1 MNKQMM
7 IRNLLAGGLLW
18 AALTAGTGAKD
29 TDFFLHDGDAV
40 VFLGDSITEQKLYT
54 TYLEAYALT
63 RFPKWK
69 FSFRNVGWGGD
80 TAWLRQ
86 RAHPDENALFA
97 AKGEDQQK
105 MVELAVGT
113 GLERDVLPLKP
124 TVVTVDFGMNDHAYT
139 AFREDIFSAYA
150 RSQTEIVKVLA
161 KHGAR
166 VALLTPQPIEERRA
180 DPDQDVRNQSL
191 RKFSDGL
198 KEIGAKNQALFVEQF
213 DPYMAIMLKARA
225 TNPQAAIG
233 GGDAVHPGPAGHT
246 LMAWAIL
253 KGLSAPALV
262 SLAEVNVTDAKQ
274 PKVTAAEKCLLT
286 NLKFDQGTLGFDRL
300 DDALPMPVDARAEP
314 ALKLAPV
321 LDDLSRYDLKVTGL
335 APGDYE
341 LTVDGEAAATVTAED
356 LAKGY
361 NLTACAG
368 PITKQAQAVL
378 ALVFKKNDVYF
389 ERWRNVQL
397 NGGTAERLQELDKQ
411 LGGLETEINAA
422 RIPKI
427 HHYELKLVAK
437 YYLMTSFGE
446 PGGNGLRLALSTD
459 GYRWS
464 ALNQDRIVLTPEVG
478 AAKCLRDPSIGLDAQ
493 GTFHIVWTLAWG
505 AQPDKGIG
513 YVCSKDLIHFEP
525 QKMIPVMENEPET
538 TLVWAPE
545 LFWDEVQQQ
554 WMIFWASTVKGKF
567 PETLQVVDGNLNSRI
582 YYTTTKDFEHFQPSK
597 LLFGPREMMAIDPCI
612 LHPAPEKYIMFVKG
626 DRAEAPKSGFFAAT
640 ATRAEGPYTLDPRI
654 ISAPNH
660 GGDEGPTAMKIK
672 DEYLLYFGCVSAGN
686 ICGAYRSKDLSRW
699 EDCTAQMVP
708 LPGYRHGTV
717 IEIPG
722 TVARTLIGHY
732 GYGTQP
738 HP

>member
-1 MNKQMM
+1 MKKQMM
-7 IRNLLAGGLLW
+7 IRNTLAGGLLW
-18 AALTAGTGAKD
+18 VALTAGAGAKD
-29 TDFFLHDGDAV
+29 TGFFLHDGDAV

-86 RAHPDENALFA
+86 RAHPDENTLFA

-113 GLERDVLPLKP
+113 GLARDVLPLKP

-139 AFREDIFSAYA
+139 AFREDIFSAYE

-198 KEIGAKNQALFVEQF
+198 KEIGTKNKALFVDQF

-225 TNPQAAIG
+225 ADPQAAIG

-253 KGLSAPALV
+253 KGLSAPAVV
-262 SLAEVNVTDAKQ
+262 SRAAVNVTNAKQ
-274 PKVTAAEKCLLT
+274 PKLIAAEKCRLT

-300 DDALPMPVDARAEP
+300 DDALPMPIDARAEP

-321 LDDLSRYDLKVTGL
+321 LDDLSSYVLKVTGL
-335 APGDYE
+335 APGGYE
-341 LTVDGEAAATVTAED
+341 LTVDGEAGATVTAED

-361 NLTACAG
+361 NLTACTG
-368 PITKQAQAVL
+368 PVAKQAQAVL

-389 ERWRNVQL
+389 DRWRNVQL

-411 LGGLETEINAA
+411 LGELETEINAA

-427 HHYELKLVAK
+427 HHYELK
-437 YYLMTSFGE
+437 
-446 PGGNGLRLALSTD
+446 P
-459 GYRWS
+459 
-464 ALNQDRIVLTPEVG
+464 
-478 AAKCLRDPSIGLDAQ
+478 AAK
-493 GTFHIVWTLAWG
+493 
-505 AQPDKGIG
+505 
-513 YVCSKDLIHFEP
+513 
-525 QKMIPVMENEPET
+525 
-538 TLVWAPE
+538 
-545 LFWDEVQQQ
+545 
-554 WMIFWASTVKGKF
+554 
-567 PETLQVVDGNLNSRI
+567 
-582 YYTTTKDFEHFQPSK
+582 
-597 LLFGPREMMAIDPCI
+597 
-612 LHPAPEKYIMFVKG
+612 
-626 DRAEAPKSGFFAAT
+626 
-640 ATRAEGPYTLDPRI
+640 
-654 ISAPNH
+654 
-660 GGDEGPTAMKIK
+660 
-672 DEYLLYFGCVSAGN
+672 
-686 ICGAYRSKDLSRW
+686 
-699 EDCTAQMVP
+699 
-708 LPGYRHGTV
+708 
-717 IEIPG
+717 
-722 TVARTLIGHY
+722 
-732 GYGTQP
+732 
-738 HP
+738 